1 MLKELGLSLFSMT
14 DSKYKTGMSDEK
26 PKDPDSESHVRSI
39 LKGITWRVVATL
51 VTFLLAHW
59 ITGELSIAAKIAGWE
74 VLAKIFVYYLH
85 ERAWQA
91 VPRGTIRSWL
101 GKSGV

>member
-1 MLKELGLSLFSMT
+1 
-14 DSKYKTGMSDEK
+14 
-26 PKDPDSESHVRSI
+26 
-39 LKGITWRVVATL
+39 
-51 VTFLLAHW
+51 
-59 ITGELSIAAKIAGWE
+59 
-74 VLAKIFVYYLH
+74 LAKIFIYYLH

>member
-1 MLKELGLSLFSMT
+1 VVR
-14 DSKYKTGMSDEK
+14 SKYKTHMSGEE
-26 PKDPDSESHVRSI
+26 PKDSESESHIRSI

-59 ITGELSIAAKIAGWE
+59 ITGEISVAAKIAGWE

-85 ERAWQA
+85 ERAWQT
-91 VPRGTIRSWL
+91 VPRGTIRSWF
-101 GKSGV
+101 GRSR